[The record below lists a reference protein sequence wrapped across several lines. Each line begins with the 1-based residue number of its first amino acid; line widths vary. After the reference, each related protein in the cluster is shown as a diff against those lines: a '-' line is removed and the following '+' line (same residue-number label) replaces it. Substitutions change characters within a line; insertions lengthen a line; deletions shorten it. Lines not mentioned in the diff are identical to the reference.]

1 MVSTSQA
8 GSPSATPYV
17 RSRNLTSR
25 GRTRTRA
32 FSMRLTLAADHSSSW
47 ATSSMVRPAC
57 SRQACSSAARRRRL
71 TVGLLVAGTIP
82 PEIRPLQLART
93 AYVEPQYIAMYSI
106 ATYLLE
112 GRHAGARPA
121 ARYAGLAAG
130 RAAARGP
137 RRCFHRAGRGLP
149 QHRGGPLHLAG
160 RGPVAGVH
168 RVPGRADRGH
178 GPGPGHGRDGVR

>member
-1 MVSTSQA
+1 
-8 GSPSATPYV
+8 
-17 RSRNLTSR
+17 
-25 GRTRTRA
+25 
-32 FSMRLTLAADHSSSW
+32 MRLTLAADHSSSR

-71 TVGLLVAGTIP
+71 TVGLLMAGTIP

-121 ARYAGLAAG
+121 ARYAGLAT
-130 RAAARGP
+130 
-137 RRCFHRAGRGLP
+137 GL
-149 QHRGGPLHLAG
+149 A
-160 RGPVAGVH
+160 
-168 RVPGRADRGH
+168 ADRGH
-178 GPGPGHGRDGVR
+178 QRTCGCAPRGTHGRRPPEMP